1 MVISGILTYLSF
13 EVSTKSRTIVEVP
26 TQFPKMTI
34 CNDMPFQTEYAVDFL
49 TQIIKEKH
57 LPNIF
62 DQNVMSQLNFSEKTR
77 WIDFVYYHGLIQ
89 MNSLNDSMKK
99 KLGHSLDN
107 ILISCMFNME
117 KCSKNDFEWNFH
129 RLV

>member
-1 MVISGILTYLSF
+1 
-13 EVSTKSRTIVEVP
+13 
-26 TQFPKMTI
+26 
-34 CNDMPFQTEYAVDFL
+34 MPFQTEYAVDFL